1 MWRGCRE
8 RELQFDRFSTAR
20 NRWLFFYG
28 GSGSTIVP
36 RAMRLLEEMGAMG
49 KNQHV
54 VSHGE
59 GWAVKA
65 EGASE
70 PLAVFKTQS
79 EAWEK
84 AKSIA
89 RKERSEALLHGRN
102 GVIRTR
108 NTYGYDP
115 SRRKG

>member
-1 MWRGCRE
+1 MNGSWGQ
-8 RELQFDRFSTAR
+8 L
-20 NRWLFFYG
+20 LG
-28 GSGSTIVP
+28 G
-36 RAMRLLEEMGAMG
+36 MGAMG

-70 PLAVFKTQS
+70 PLATFKTQS

-102 GVIRTR
+102 GAIRTR

-115 SRRKG
+115 SRTKG